1 VARNPRGRLRR
12 LSLRRVKSLARVAIG
27 AALLGL
33 IATGCNVE
41 RELVTSREPSEAEAQ
56 EEMQEQAAFFDIE
69 GSPELDRAA
78 REYQDYV
85 DGQSELLVN
94 RTEDFVAAVK
104 AGDVAEARKLYAPSR
119 VPWERV
125 EPIAEKFGTLDP
137 EVDAREGDVPDN
149 HWTGFHRI
157 EQALWVE
164 NTTEGQDEYADE
176 LMSDVERLERKVD
189 EVKLRA
195 SDPVFGAV
203 ELLNEVS
210 ATKITGEEERYSHT
224 DLYDIAA
231 NVEGAKIAFD
241 FVKPVVKR
249 ENPEL
254 VAEIEARFEDVE
266 WEIEPYRR
274 SDGWVSYEK
283 VDEKER
289 RELSQKIDALAEP
302 LSRVGRVLSGGS

>member
-1 VARNPRGRLRR
+1 LLKTVN
-12 LSLRRVKSLARVAIG
+12 SLVRVAVG
-27 AALLGL
+27 GALLVL

-41 RELVTSREPSEAEAQ
+41 REWVTSRDPSEAEAQ

-85 DGQSELLVN
+85 DGQSELLVD
-94 RTEDFVAAVK
+94 RTEEFVAAVK
-104 AGDVAEARKLYAPSR
+104 AGNVAEAKKLYAPSR
-119 VPWERV
+119 VPWERI

-137 EVDAREGDVPDN
+137 EVDAREGDVPDKQ
-149 HWTGFHRI
+149 WTGFHRI

-189 EVKLRA
+189 DVKLQA

-231 NVEGAKIAFD
+231 NVEGAKVAFD

-254 VAEIEARFEDVE
+254 VTEIEARFEDVDQE
-266 WEIEPYRR
+266 LEPYRR
-274 SDGWVSYEK
+274 GDGWASYEK